1 MELKSRSAKFGGIAK
16 LFHWTMAVLIIGMLA
31 LGLYMHELPFS
42 PDKFKLYAWHKS
54 IGMLVL
60 MLALLRL
67 GWRAIDIRPDHV
79 PGMPQTHVKLAAVA
93 HWALYGLMLSLPLS
107 GWLMTSATGTQIDL
121 FNTGI
126 LVPNLIGASEDA
138 LNLLK
143 TIHEILG
150 KALMAVAAIHIGAA
164 LKHQFVDKDATLR
177 RMLPGG
183 RV

>member
-1 MELKSRSAKFGGIAK
+1 MPLKSTPAKFGAITK
-16 LFHWTMAVLIIGMLA
+16 MFHWAMAILIIGMLA
-31 LGLYMHELPFS
+31 LGTYMHELPFS

-54 IGMLVL
+54 FGMVILI
-60 MLALLRL
+60 LALLRL

-79 PGMPQTHVKLAAVA
+79 PGTPPDHVKLASAA
-93 HWALYGLMLSLPLS
+93 HWALYGLMILLPLS
-107 GWLMTSATGTQIDL
+107 GWLMTSATGTPIDM

-126 LVPNLIGASEDA
+126 LVPNLIGSSEDGLIA
-138 LNLLK
+138 LK
-143 TIHEILG
+143 IIHDILG

-164 LKHQFVDKDATLR
+164 LKHQFIDKDATLR

>member
-1 MELKSRSAKFGGIAK
+1 MALKNTPAKFGGIAK
-16 LFHWTMAVLIIGMLA
+16 LFHWVMAILIIAMLA

-54 IGMLVL
+54 FGMLIL

-79 PGMPQTHVKLAAVA
+79 PGMPPKHVKLAAA
-93 HWALYGLMLSLPLS
+93 ANWALYGLMLSLS
-107 GWLMTSATGTQIDL
+107 GWLMTSATGTPIDP

>member
-1 MELKSRSAKFGGIAK
+1 MPIKSTRFKFGSAAK
-16 LFHWTMAVLIIGMLA
+16 LFHWTMAILIIGMLA

-54 IGMLVL
+54 IGMLI
-60 MLALLRL
+60 LALAFLRL
-67 GWRAIDIRPDHV
+67 GWRAVDARPDHV
-79 PGMPQTHVKLAAVA
+79 PGMTPKHVKLAEAA

-107 GWLMTSATGTQIDL
+107 GWLMTSATGTPIEL

-143 TIHEILG
+143 TIHDILG

-164 LKHQFVDKDATLR
+164 LKHHFLDKDATLR
-177 RMLPGG
+177 RMMPGG